1 MEEEEEGV
9 AEATHDFWKKGKRVE
24 ERRAKKKDVFTK
36 GNLFYYKRKR
46 VSRSERRGSN

>member
-24 ERRAKKKDVFTK
+24 ERRAKKKD
-36 GNLFYYKRKR
+36 GIE
-46 VSRSERRGSN
+46 EREKIHL